1 MLAGRFLLITL
12 RFTSIIIEI
21 PASHNENQTFQY
33 VVINLSSCR
42 QCALQRFS
50 GPALTWFQETSF
62 HGTSANSCDA
72 SCKGL
77 ETDNKSI
84 YYSIE
89 LV

>member
-50 GPALTWFQETSF
+50 GPRVDVVS
-62 HGTSANSCDA
+62 GDIVSRNI
-72 SCKGL
+72 CKL
-77 ETDNKSI
+77 
-84 YYSIE
+84 
-89 LV
+89 L